1 MTVTIK
7 DLKEQLSQYPDD
19 MEVVITHL
27 TGHNDYQGAGLYQPL
42 DDFLENFND
51 EVKPLT
57 STEGTK
63 DYLALNLS
71 TYADDLFF
79 TTDVETAVLK
89 NMTAGEA
96 LDHYPEELVDK
107 DFTLQPREI
116 ENNLSRAEQ
125 RLKALSAEIDELERE
140 ILIGRVEYDNPQYK
154 QVTDEWHDAINAI
167 RYLHKALNEF

>member
-7 DLKEQLSQYPDD
+7 DLKEQLSQYPDE

-27 TGHNDYQGAGLYQPL
+27 TGHNDYQGAGLYRPL

-57 STEGTK
+57 SAEGTE

-79 TTDVETAVLK
+79 TTDNEPLVLK
-89 NMTAGEA
+89 NATVGEV
-96 LDHYPEELVDK
+96 LDHYPEGLIDK
-107 DFTLQPREI
+107 DFTLQPRDI
-116 ENNLSRAEQ
+116 KNNLARAKQ
-125 RLKALSAEIDELERE
+125 RLIALSAELDELERE
-140 ILIGRVEYDNPQYK
+140 VLIGRVADDDTQYK
-154 QVTDEWHDAINAI
+154 RVTEEWHDIIGNI
-167 RYLHKALNEF
+167 RYLHKALKDF